1 MRYPEGAV
9 PDPDVPYGT
18 SMHDML
24 ALSMWMGIVIAICL
38 YLAGRHGRVL
48 WMKVWSLCLLFL
60 SIAYLGADATGLI
73 SG

>member
-9 PDPDVPYGT
+9 PDPDVPYGA

-24 ALSMWMGIVIAICL
+24 ALSMWMGIVISLCL

-48 WMKVWSLCLLFL
+48 WMKVWSLCLLLL